1 MKRNMKNRILS
12 FPFLVLAGLMLI
24 LSSCDSDSD
33 AVQNPVPTSPVLL
46 DEFFFTGTLGDE
58 PFDIRFE
65 LFEFNIVTPPV
76 DDHTIDFG
84 GGGINRVPRVG
95 EDIEDCYGSYAFGV
109 LPDNT
114 QSPVPNVDGAKLFIY
129 EIPLGQCSTANEN
142 ETLESFFN
150 GGSFV
155 YSEGVSD
162 RTFSRITFSL
172 FPPEVAGVPIEE
184 QDFYTSAGENTNA
197 TFAITLVEEEDE
209 STYIVEGT
217 FACTMYSHL
226 DNTNSKALTNGK
238 FRMKLK
244 TNLDL

>member
-1 MKRNMKNRILS
+1 MKNKILS
-12 FPFLVLAGLMLI
+12 LPLFLLAGLLVM

-33 AVQNPVPTSPVLL
+33 TVQNPVPTSPVLL
-46 DEFFFTGTLGDE
+46 DEFFFTGTLGDDA
-58 PFDIRFE
+58 FDIRFQSYDATIG
-65 LFEFNIVTPPV
+65 NPPN

-84 GGGINRVPRVG
+84 GGGINRVPRTG
-95 EDIEDCYGSYAFGV
+95 EDIEYCYGSYAFGV

-129 EIPLGQCSTANEN
+129 EIALGQCSTANEN

-150 GGSFV
+150 RDSFV

-162 RTFSRITFSL
+162 RTLSRITFSL
-172 FPPEVAGVPIEE
+172 FPPEVAGVPAEE

-197 TFAITLVEEEDE
+197 TFAITSVEEEDE
-209 STYIVEGT
+209 NTYILEGT

-226 DNTNSKALTNGK
+226 DDTNSKALTNGK
-238 FRMKLK
+238 FRIKVK
-244 TNLDL
+244 TN